1 MRILVKKAFRDLWS
15 AKLRTISIIVT
26 ILLSVGLGIGLMNAT
41 HDAISSFDRR
51 SESTNYE
58 DMGLQF
64 DPAALNLTQLG
75 TVSGV
80 KDVMGR
86 MFILTQAQFGDTE
99 YKSHWVCSPYYD
111 HKPYSLI
118 NGYQM
123 AEGRYMSS
131 PTAQECLV
139 GNLFAKANGVEVG
152 DSVSVFYN
160 GTPFSLSVVGIVASP
175 EYVYVVDDAG
185 WPQPSLLM
193 PVFTTYELASALLN
207 LTPNTYNEL
216 LVRTE
221 AGASNDKVLE
231 QMELALTMHGVRI
244 TRSMLGS
251 EEADYEFSRT
261 DASSMGKM
269 GILFGI
275 IILIVAAVIIYNSMA
290 RLIAAQ
296 RAYIGVMG
304 ALGGS
309 KWKVLMHYGL
319 FGLLMGTAGSL
330 LGIPT
335 GFGISAL
342 TIYAYARFIGIVDP
356 VYSLQLT
363 YVLLF
368 CALGIGISTLAAL
381 FGALRAISIGP
392 REALTTQYQTQDFSK
407 KPLVELAFDKV
418 AYKRPILPR
427 IAIRN
432 LARHRFRTLITIL
445 SLALSLV
452 LLFSCIAFSIAFTQP
467 LERNYSEYEKWDL
480 KATLL
485 ERSDASWVH
494 ERLNAT
500 GLTGL
505 RTEVMLD
512 DYVPIMDG
520 DKMKFVHVQA
530 FEPGSQ
536 LRSFNVISGKKDL
549 AGGVL
554 MGSIIAK
561 ELGLEAG
568 SQVTFVIGNTTTTA
582 KVMGITGEFLDDSI
596 LMTLPQADDLLLT
609 QGKVNAVITEQGGM
623 SRDALESALRAQ
635 LPIASAAYT
644 QDVIDGMTSMLEGIT
659 AMFYIFIGFGVV
671 SEVLFV
677 STTVVLSILEREG
690 EFVSLRA
697 IGTKPG
703 KIRRMIVLESMI
715 LLGGGLVIGLPLGAF
730 VTIRGL
736 AYIVGDLMYY
746 NITIPPAVYV
756 LTTAIAVVSAMLAA
770 FISSNHIRKIKM
782 ADAIRQRQAA

>member
-1 MRILVKKAFRDLWS
+1 MRILAKKALRDLWS

-41 HDAISSFDRR
+41 NDAISSFDRR
-51 SESTNYE
+51 SEVTNYE

-64 DPAALNLTQLG
+64 DPAVLNLTGLG
-75 TVSGV
+75 SVAGV
-80 KDVMGR
+80 KDIMGR
-86 MFILTQAQFGDTE
+86 MFILTQAQFGDVDF
-99 YKSHWVCSPYYD
+99 KSHWISAPFYD
-111 HKPYSLI
+111 REPYSLI
-118 NGYQM
+118 NGYQL

-131 PTAQECLV
+131 PTARECLV
-139 GNLFAKANGVEVG
+139 GNMFADANGVKPG
-152 DSVSVFYN
+152 DSVTVFYN
-160 GTPFSLSVVGIVASP
+160 GTPFALSVVGIVASP

-193 PVFTTYELASALLN
+193 PVFTTYELTSSLLN

-216 LVRTE
+216 LIRTE
-221 AGASNDKVLE
+221 KGTGNEKVLE
-231 QMELALTMHGVRI
+231 QMELALILHGVRI
-244 TRSMLGS
+244 TRSMLGN

-296 RAYIGVMG
+296 RAYIGVMS

-309 KWKVLMHYGL
+309 RWKVLMHYGL
-319 FGLLMGTAGSL
+319 FGLLMGVAGSA

-335 GFGISAL
+335 GFGISAF
-342 TIYAYARFIGIVDP
+342 TIYAYSDFIGLVDP
-356 VYSLQLT
+356 VYSLKIS

-368 CALGIGISTLAAL
+368 CALGIGISTIAAML
-381 FGALRAISIGP
+381 GALRAISIGP
-392 REALTTQYQTQDFSK
+392 REALTSQYQTQDFSK
-407 KPLVELAFDKV
+407 KPMIERVFDKV
-418 AYKRPILPR
+418 AYTRPILPR

-432 LARHRFRTLITIL
+432 LARHRFRTLITIV

-452 LLFSCIAFSIAFTQP
+452 LLFSCIAFSIAFYQP
-467 LERNYSEYEKWDL
+467 LDRNYSEYEKWDL

-485 ERSDASWVH
+485 ERSDGAWVY
-494 ERLNAT
+494 EKLNAT
-500 GLTGL
+500 GLSGL
-505 RTEVMLD
+505 RAEVMLD

-520 DKMKFVHVQA
+520 EKMKFVHVQA
-530 FEPGSQ
+530 FEPGSK

-554 MGSIIAK
+554 MGSIIAN
-561 ELGLEAG
+561 ELGVKAG
-568 SQVTFVIGNTTTTA
+568 SKVTFVIGNATTTA
-582 KVMGITGEFLDDSI
+582 KVTGITGEFLDESI
-596 LMTLPQADDLLLT
+596 LMTLPQADNLLLT
-609 QGKVNAVITEQGGM
+609 RGRVNAVITEQGGM
-623 SRDALESALRAQ
+623 SRDALESSLRAQ
-635 LPIASAAYT
+635 LPIANVAYT

-659 AMFYIFIGFGVV
+659 VMFYIFIGFGVV

-703 KIRRMIVLESMI
+703 KIRRMIMLESMI
-715 LLGGGLVIGLPLGAF
+715 LLAGGLGIGLPLGAF

-746 NITIPPAVYV
+746 TISIPLIVYL
-756 LTTAIAVVSAMLAA
+756 LTAGIAIVSAMLAA
-770 FISSNHIRKIKM
+770 FISSNHIRKINL
-782 ADAIRQRQAA
+782 ADAIRQRQSA